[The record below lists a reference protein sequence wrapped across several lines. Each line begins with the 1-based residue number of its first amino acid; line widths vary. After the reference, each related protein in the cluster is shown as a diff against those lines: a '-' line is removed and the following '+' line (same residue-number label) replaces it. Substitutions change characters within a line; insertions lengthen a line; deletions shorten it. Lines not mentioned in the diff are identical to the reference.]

1 MNKYLIKTDNK
12 DIIKFLKMNKV
23 EVIKLKIGELT
34 PIDILKTIADYF
46 ALPISYFNKTE
57 KLIKSNRERSYKIYL
72 YFYFAYTYTFPKFS
86 TTAITSPINYDH
98 SSIYAG
104 VKSITNTL
112 YLPDVE
118 ADVRNI
124 KTILDAKLTKL

>member
-1 MNKYLIKTDNK
+1 MMNKYLIKTDNK
-12 DIIKFLKMNKV
+12 DVIKFLKMNKV

-34 PIDILKTIADYF
+34 PIDVLKTIADYF

-86 TTAITSPINYDH
+86 TTAITNPINYDH
-98 SSIYAG
+98 SSVYAG

-124 KTILDAKLTKL
+124 KMILDAKLT